1 MKEAVRDLGQTLEE
15 AASETGVVSG
25 LIDSIGKA
33 LAEVR
38 CSSVNSLRTCYECE
52 VYRMGW
58 KKKLSVFALRIFV
71 LSGQIHLAQYI
82 LIVIIFNSRK
92 PFWNNYFVRLIN
104 PWLTVE
110 QMDLKVSMNHLSIIK
125 RR

>member
-38 CSSVNSLRTCYECE
+38 SH
-52 VYRMGW
+52 
-58 KKKLSVFALRIFV
+58 F
-71 LSGQIHLAQYI
+71 I
-82 LIVIIFNSRK
+82 LHAPTSPTMTAF
-92 PFWNNYFVRLIN
+92 FGC
-104 PWLTVE
+104 
-110 QMDLKVSMNHLSIIK
+110 
-125 RR
+125 

>member
-38 CSSVNSLRTCYECE
+38 CSSVNSLRTCYKCK
-52 VYRMGW
+52 VIGW
-58 KKKLSVFALRIFV
+58 VGKKLPVFALRIFV

-82 LIVIIFNSRK
+82 LTVIIFNSRK

>member
-38 CSSVNSLRTCYECE
+38 SR
-52 VYRMGW
+52 
-58 KKKLSVFALRIFV
+58 
-71 LSGQIHLAQYI
+71 
-82 LIVIIFNSRK
+82 FNLHPSTS
-92 PFWNNYFVRLIN
+92 PTM
-104 PWLTVE
+104 TV
-110 QMDLKVSMNHLSIIK
+110 
-125 RR
+125 